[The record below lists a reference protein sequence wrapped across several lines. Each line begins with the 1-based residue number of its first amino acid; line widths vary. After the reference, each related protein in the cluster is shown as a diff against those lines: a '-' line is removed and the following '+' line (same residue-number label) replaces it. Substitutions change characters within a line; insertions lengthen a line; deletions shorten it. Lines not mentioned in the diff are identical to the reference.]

1 MLSLLNFAD
10 AKKRKEQ
17 KQMEKET
24 QRLHSIAGQPS
35 GRYVCGFLRKE
46 KSTVFAVVLADS
58 VESQTVIKR
67 DSSLDFR
74 EICKFSVGIFLLFWS
89 NKII

>member
-35 GRYVCGFLRKE
+35 GRCVCGFLRKE
-46 KSTVFAVVLADS
+46 KSTVFAVVLA
-58 VESQTVIKR
+58 VV
-67 DSSLDFR
+67 
-74 EICKFSVGIFLLFWS
+74 
-89 NKII
+89 